1 MSLRLFV
8 LLVGALAI
16 AFGGD
21 RPVSQ
26 SRVAVASAVEA
37 RTAAGE
43 TVPVIV
49 GVDSR
54 FVPEGRL
61 DGVAAVATQRAAMR
75 ASVNAVIAQATTAGV
90 VAEPAFDFIPF
101 FPARV
106 TRDSLERLRAMPG
119 VVSVEEVTT
128 AAPSTYV
135 SVPRTNAPAAV
146 AAGFSGSGWAVA
158 VLDSGS
164 DYSHSMLTGSVVAEA
179 CYSSSGQS
187 LCPGGAAQTTAA
199 GSGGAC
205 SSSIEG
211 CDHGTHVASIAVGTA
226 GTSFGPGM
234 APGAW
239 LIPMQVFHQDL
250 QSGGILTNS
259 VDYVRALNRVLA
271 LAGAG
276 NANRI
281 AAVNMSLGGGQI
293 SSQAQCDADNAAV
306 KAAIDNLRSIGI
318 ATVVASGNNGYTNAM
333 SRPACISSAIS
344 VGNTSKFAPTTV
356 TDSSN
361 EAPFLSLLAPGTDID
376 AASYFGLYDV
386 KTGTSMAAPH
396 VAGAWAI
403 LKQAVPGASV
413 SSVLAALRGTGTP
426 ITDTRTGRQYP
437 FINVNAARLA
447 LAAGTYSTP
456 GAPTSFS
463 ASASG
468 NTVSLSWAPPAAG
481 SGGAPTG
488 YTIVVRGGP
497 GAPIAQSVPVGGAMS
512 IAAPVP
518 NGVYHLS
525 VLATNA
531 NGSGLESSGITLTVP
546 AAAAPPG
553 APSNLAVNVSGNA
566 ATFSWVAPAG
576 GGAVS
581 NYVLLAGTT
590 PGFAT
595 PFAAV
600 PVGATTSFAIGG
612 IPSGV
617 FYVRVQAQGPG
628 GTSAATNEV
637 ILTIAGAAAPG
648 APTLHAPS
656 VSAGR
661 TVTLSWSAGGGGA
674 ATSFTLL
681 AAATPGGAPIVT
693 VPLGGT
699 SVSFPGVPPGTYYL
713 RLVASNGTGA
723 SAPSNQVTLV
733 VP

>member
-1 MSLRLFV
+1 MSQRVFV
-8 LLVGALAI
+8 VLVGAIAI
-16 AFGGD
+16 AFGGNQTA
-21 RPVSQ
+21 SQ
-26 SRVAVASAVEA
+26 SRVVVAPAVEA

-43 TVPVIV
+43 RVRVIV
-49 GVDSR
+49 GVDST

-61 DGVAAVATQRAAMR
+61 PDMAAVSAQRMDLRAALNDVMSRAAVAGISTER
-75 ASVNAVIAQATTAGV
+75 
-90 VAEPAFDFIPF
+90 AFDGIPF
-101 FPARV
+101 FPAWV
-106 TRDSLERLRAMPG
+106 TRDSLPRLRAMRG
-119 VVSVEEVTT
+119 VTSVEEVQV
-128 AAPSTYV
+128 SERQTYA
-135 SVPRTNAPAAV
+135 SVPLTNTPAAIS
-146 AAGFSGSGWAVA
+146 AGFNGSGWTVA
-158 VLDSGS
+158 VLDSGV
-164 DYSHSMLTGSVVAEA
+164 DTTHSMLAGSAVSEA
-179 CYSSSGQS
+179 CYSSVGQS
-187 LCPGGAAQTTAA
+187 LCPGGVQESTAA
-199 GSGGAC
+199 GSGQNC
-205 SSSIEG
+205 DWFIDG

-226 GTSFGPGM
+226 GTSFGAGM

-239 LIPMQVFHQDL
+239 LIPMQVFSYSQ
-250 QSGGILTNS
+250 QSGGIFTDTVDWARGLT
-259 VDYVRALNRVLA
+259 RVLA
-271 LAGAG
+271 LAGP
-276 NANRI
+276 NNVNRI
-281 AAVNMSLGGGQI
+281 AAVNMSLGGGQ
-293 SSQAQCDADNAAV
+293 SASYCDSVSPAA

-318 ATVVASGNNGYTNAM
+318 ATIVASGNNGYTNAM
-333 SRPACISSAIS
+333 GFPACISTVVS
-344 VGNTSKFAPTTV
+344 VGNTSKVTPITV
-356 TDSSN
+356 NSTSN
-361 EAPFLSLLAPGTDID
+361 EASFLSLLAPGTNID
-376 AASYFGLYDV
+376 AASSFGLYAV
-386 KTGTSMAAPH
+386 KSGTSMAAPH

-403 LKQAVPGASV
+403 LKQAFPAASV

-426 ITDTRTGRQYP
+426 VVDTRTGRSYP

-497 GAPIAQSVPVGGAMS
+497 GAPIAQAVPVGGAMS

-531 NGSGLESSGITLTVP
+531 NGSGLESTGITLTVP

-661 TVTLSWSAGGGGA
+661 TVNLSWSAGGGGA

-713 RLVASNGTGA
+713 RLVASNGAGA